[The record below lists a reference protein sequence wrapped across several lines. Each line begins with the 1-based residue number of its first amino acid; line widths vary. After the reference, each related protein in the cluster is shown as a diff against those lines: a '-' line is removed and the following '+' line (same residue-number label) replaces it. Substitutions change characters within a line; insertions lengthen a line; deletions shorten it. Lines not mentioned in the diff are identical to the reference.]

1 MPATR
6 DTAMLLERLARRWAD
21 TPAVTV
27 GAILSGLG
35 SGGFALAILLF
46 ALPNGIP
53 GPPLPG
59 MSTALGLPIA
69 LLAAQLMLGA
79 RRPQL
84 PQALARRSIPGAALA
99 LTLAKA
105 APVFRRI
112 GGVVRPRLS
121 ALTGQWGRR
130 AAGALAVL
138 LALALALP
146 IPFGNLP
153 PAWALIL
160 LALAML
166 QRDGVVMLA
175 ALGLGVAALA
185 WNATVVWALLAAG
198 EAVLHVPQGWMPEWL
213 VGSPG

>member
-1 MPATR
+1 
-6 DTAMLLERLARRWAD
+6 
-21 TPAVTV
+21 
-27 GAILSGLG
+27 GLG
-35 SGGFALAILLF
+35 SGGFALGILLF

-59 MSTALGLPIA
+59 MSTALGLPIV

-79 RRPQL
+79 RRPRL
-84 PQALARRSIPGAALA
+84 PQILAQRSVPGAALA

-105 APVFRRI
+105 APIFRRLGRI
-112 GGVVRPRLS
+112 LRPRLV
-121 ALTGQWGRR
+121 AMTGRWGRR

-146 IPFGNLP
+146 IPLGNLP

-166 QRDGVVMLA
+166 QRDGVVLLV

-185 WNATVVWALLAAG
+185 WNATMVWALLAVG
-198 EAVLHVPQGWMPEWL
+198 EAALHVPRGWMPEWL
-213 VGSPG
+213 AGPPG